1 MIIGFTPISN
11 HFQTSKHVI
20 KARDSRLA
28 LVDVV
33 IEGFIGK
40 PPLEG
45 TQAVELPTF
54 KDPKPVELPAFENP
68 KPIIEEITSSNEEAK
83 TETEDHTLEGDT
95 EIPIRDEDFEIFSP
109 TNTSKEEKLN
119 SQLTTALVSE
129 DQEGNEVPEWMV
141 IEKKLP
147 NLLSLLES
155 HARTVA
161 PEVPVVPRPP
171 TPIPPTRVQTEPTD
185 KKGKRDKKGGKGV
198 VEEGEVQEETPPKPT
213 KVAKMTRTQ
222 QGKGVES
229 SSTASEQRS
238 QVPN

>member
-45 TQAVELPTF
+45 TQVVELPTF

-83 TETEDHTLEGDT
+83 TETKDHTLEGDT

-129 DQEGNEVPEWMV
+129 D
-141 IEKKLP
+141 
-147 NLLSLLES
+147 
-155 HARTVA
+155 
-161 PEVPVVPRPP
+161 
-171 TPIPPTRVQTEPTD
+171 
-185 KKGKRDKKGGKGV
+185 
-198 VEEGEVQEETPPKPT
+198 
-213 KVAKMTRTQ
+213 
-222 QGKGVES
+222 
-229 SSTASEQRS
+229 
-238 QVPN
+238 